1 MGWFNHQLDYDYQVR
16 PSNPP
21 IVVSSILWISD
32 YQSSSCKVGTSE
44 CYVAGRCLDRRWSGF
59 PLWKRRGTYC
69 WCFRNPANSLY
80 VKYPIVYRVLYIP
93 NGAGFLPSTLF
104 PGEYEGTLMWHC
116 HLRIDND
123 VLIYV
128 CWEAIFFKDIVI
140 CGWGG
145 LLVRPRTDWWL
156 TLVITATQSDQ
167 PYLKKH
173 VHNTR
178 ACLRAIDDYN
188 WGWDHTNVENCWHL
202 QTVCHDNQLPMQSHT
217 SWNVVKHVITNW
229 IIEISNHTNLMAFV
243 QTPYNFGVG
252 FGRTPQEYQWKNT
265 TNGTPQKTNE
275 WNLKITS
282 LKRNIIFQSFIFGF
296 NMLIFH

>member
-1 MGWFNHQLDYDYQVR
+1 MDCCPAYIWWPGFLCWRCLWITGWWFQNYFQKIHPYLGRFFPIWLAHIFQMGWFNHQLDYDYQVR

-21 IVVSSILWISD
+21 IIVSSILWISD

-123 VLIYV
+123 V
-128 CWEAIFFKDIVI
+128 
-140 CGWGG
+140 
-145 LLVRPRTDWWL
+145 
-156 TLVITATQSDQ
+156 
-167 PYLKKH
+167 
-173 VHNTR
+173 
-178 ACLRAIDDYN
+178 
-188 WGWDHTNVENCWHL
+188 
-202 QTVCHDNQLPMQSHT
+202 
-217 SWNVVKHVITNW
+217 
-229 IIEISNHTNLMAFV
+229 
-243 QTPYNFGVG
+243 
-252 FGRTPQEYQWKNT
+252 
-265 TNGTPQKTNE
+265 
-275 WNLKITS
+275 
-282 LKRNIIFQSFIFGF
+282 
-296 NMLIFH
+296 